1 MSTQKEQIFIGR
13 NPNHI
18 VIVDMNTCQKLIVE
32 DKAMM
37 EKSDEEL
44 KKIFKNFGILSQN
57 ARV

>member
-1 MSTQKEQIFIGR
+1 MDKQREQIFIGR
-13 NPNHI
+13 NTNHI

-37 EKSDEEL
+37 AKSDDEL
-44 KKIFKNFGILSQN
+44 KTIFKNFGILSQN